1 MQIRHV
7 YMCDHGHHWAE
18 LREESVPEQSGR
30 LICPEG
36 HEAVTDLQEIPIDV
50 AELTIRS
57 LTFVSK
63 FDEQPS
69 TNLDQFE
76 IVVRD
81 RRGALAARSVPLT
94 MTEAASKIK
103 VLIGK
108 RPDDAVL
115 WLSKMSI
122 LSID

>member
-7 YMCDHGHHWAE
+7 YMCEHGHRWSEH
-18 LREESVPEQSGR
+18 REESVPEQCER
-30 LICPEG
+30 LVCPEG
-36 HEAVTDLQEIPIDV
+36 HEAVTDHQEIPIDV

-69 TNLDQFE
+69 TNLNQFE
-76 IVVRD
+76 IVVRE
-81 RRGALAARSVPLT
+81 RRGALVARSIPLT

-115 WLSKMSI
+115 WMSKMSI